1 MQITAEQ
8 ARAELARR
16 RNPAPTADAAHV
28 AAPAITADQAAA
40 ELARRKEAAAAAQA
54 ELDKRRIENPQ
65 TFRDRQLAASH
76 EDRGTLDALQQ
87 GIMQGVTLGFADE
100 IVGGMMTPVELA
112 IGAIGG
118 EDEGKDILTRIA
130 DSYGRGVATQR
141 DALDTARESHGTATL
156 LGEVGGGLG
165 TAGATVAKLGFSGG
179 SRLGKIG
186 IGAADGLA
194 LGGASGF
201 GAGEGL
207 EDSIERAGNG
217 AVLGLGLGAAV
228 PAAAPLVGK
237 AVSAGKTAVAP
248 FTKSGQERLA
258 AEKLG
263 SGASDLV
270 GLRAALAS
278 PTPDLVPGSAPTTFQ
293 LSGDMGVG
301 SLERGA
307 ATRSPAPFQDRRAE
321 QNVARLGALVGIET
335 GGASEKVAD
344 AARRGFDDLGL
355 STQADLDAA
364 TATARRATDGI
375 GPGVTPDVAG
385 DTMRS
390 GLEASR
396 ATVKTAER
404 GLWDAVD
411 PDGTLTLG
419 LPGVR
424 ARAAQVQRSMP
435 KLAKP
440 MEGEEAD
447 IFASIKGVGDQVPFA
462 EAQALKARIG
472 AAGRAER
479 IAKGESPADRR
490 IGLLGSSLMDDLDN
504 AASGAPFADGSPPTF
519 DGAARDR
526 LTAAS
531 RATKDRVET
540 FDNGTLGPMRHR
552 PSPSSP
558 YDMPS
563 SAVPGR
569 IFSGDATSFD
579 AVNTFRKAVGD
590 QSARDAL
597 QGYAV
602 DRLRKEAPSA
612 DGTLDPAKLASWR
625 TKHADA
631 LRAFPELD
639 AKLADAGT
647 ASAAMAE
654 VAAVRTKAL
663 ADYEKGVLGRL
674 MKLDDPDDVS
684 KTVGAV
690 FNAQDATARM
700 QKIASVVTGDADA
713 AQGLRRAVVDHVK
726 RRLISN
732 TEGATSGEAL
742 IKSDAFQSFVKRNR
756 STLKAAGF
764 SDSEINTFGA
774 IADDIKR
781 SNRSLTAVK
790 IPGQSNTAQ
799 DVGSVLSR
807 VLQASGSKGGG
818 LGLSGVGF
826 LAGGL
831 PGAVAGGLAAGVAKM
846 LSIMKQNG
854 LSRVED
860 ILEDALLNPDRAKV
874 LLQRLD
880 ANPSPVEWEKIANAF
895 ARSATTTTNLES
907 GSNPLSRAPFQ
918 N

>member
-1 MQITAEQ
+1 MATLEIEGRDVEVDDAFLTMTPEQQNAAVEEIAASMQ
-8 ARAELARR
+8 LA
-16 RNPAPTADAAHV
+16 PAPA
-28 AAPAITADQAAA
+28 AAPAPAPLA
-40 ELARRKEAAAAAQA
+40 EKPPE
-54 ELDKRRIENPQ
+54 
-65 TFRDRQLAASH
+65 TFRDFQRQAVE
-76 EDRGTLDALQQ
+76 EDRGTLDAFQQ
-87 GIMQGVTLGFADE
+87 GVGQGATFGFMDE
-100 IVGGMMTPVELA
+100 LTGALMTPVEMG
-112 IGAIGG
+112 IGVATG
-118 EDEGKDILTRIA
+118 EDDGKDILDRIA
-130 DSYGRGVATQR
+130 SSYGRAR
-141 DALDTARESHGTATL
+141 DLSRGSLDTARENHGAATL
-156 LGEVGGGLG
+156 TGELTGGLATG
-165 TAGATVAKLGFSGG
+165 AASVATALPAATTRLAKTGVAM
-179 SRLGKIG
+179 
-186 IGAADGLA
+186 ADGLVQ
-194 LGGASGF
+194 GGLSGF

-207 EDSIERAGNG
+207 DDSIDLAGTG
-217 AVLGLGLGAAV
+217 AALGLGLGAGIS
-228 PAAAPLVGK
+228 AAAPVIGK
-237 AVSAGKTAVAP
+237 AVSAGKSAVAP
-248 FTKSGQERLA
+248 FTRSGQEGLA
-258 AEKLG
+258 AERLG
-263 SGASDLV
+263 AGATDLV
-270 GLRAALAS
+270 GLRSKLAS
-278 PTPDLVPGSAPTTFQ
+278 PTPDLVAGSKPTTFQ
-293 LSGDMGVG
+293 LTGDMGVG
-301 SLERGA
+301 GLERAA
-307 ATRSPAPFQDRRAE
+307 ATRSPAPFQQRRAD
-321 QNVARLGALVGIET
+321 QNSARLGVLGGIET

-355 STQADLDAA
+355 STQAQLDAA
-364 TATARRATDGI
+364 TASARQATDGI
-375 GPGVTPDVAG
+375 GTGMSPDVAG
-385 DTMRS
+385 DTMRL
-390 GLEASR
+390 GLEGSR

-424 ARAAQVQRSMP
+424 SRAAEIQGSFP

-447 IFASIKGVGDQVPFA
+447 IMSSIKGVGDQVPFA
-462 EAQALKARIG
+462 EVQALKSRIG

-479 IAKGESPADRR
+479 IANGESPANRR
-490 IGLLGSSLMDDLDN
+490 IGLLGSSLVDDLDN
-504 AASGAPFADGSPPTF
+504 AASGAPFADGSLPTF

-526 LTAAS
+526 LSAAS
-531 RATKDRVET
+531 KATKDRVET

-590 QSARDAL
+590 QSAQDAL

-602 DRLRKEAPSA
+602 DRLRKEALA
-612 DGTLDPAKLASWR
+612 ANGTLDPARLASWR

-639 AKLADAGT
+639 AKLVDARA
-647 ASAAMAE
+647 ASEAMAE
-654 VAAVRTKAL
+654 VAAGRTKSL
-663 ADYEKGVLGRL
+663 ADYEKGILGRL

-690 FNAQDATARM
+690 FNAQDGASRM
-700 QKIASVVTGDADA
+700 SKIASVVAGDADA
-713 AQGLRRAVVDHVK
+713 QQGLRRAVVDHVK
-726 RRLISN
+726 RRLVGN

-742 IKSDAFQSFVKRNR
+742 IKSDAFQTFVKGNH

-764 SDSEINTFGA
+764 SDAEIDTFGA
-774 IADDIKR
+774 LADDIQR

-799 DVGSVLSR
+799 DAGSVLSR

-818 LGLSGVGF
+818 LGLGGVGF

-831 PGAVAGGLAAGVAKM
+831 PGAVAGGLAAGAAKFA
-846 LSIMKQNG
+846 SVMKANG
-854 LSRVED
+854 LSKVED
-860 ILEDALLNPDRAKV
+860 ILEDALLNPDRARL

-880 ANPSPVEWEKIANAF
+880 PNASPAEWEKLAGAF
-895 ARSATTTTNLES
+895 VRAGNTTAAIEN
-907 GSNPLSRAPFQ
+907 GSRPASRAPFQ